1 MRPGLRSHRTY
12 TKRYRPIR
20 KRSAVVLALALAA
33 ALGVGL
39 IAFPASAAA
48 APPVVQTC
56 TPKPSTSS
64 DSCVRLTV
72 NALAPPI
79 GQVPENVRL
88 GVRMRAVFDPPT
100 DEWVKVDL
108 RFDDDIFLSL
118 GTIPVCSPSELTS
131 KTIAQAYEQC
141 GPGADGNP
149 PSEGNAYLSPPGNVS
164 GKVSTKPPED
174 KTLCTM
180 VFRGPNWDPPPT
192 GGPLFPT
199 LTLYF
204 RGFVDPTT
212 GCDNP
217 AINAAGTFTVVLP
230 GPLTREAA
238 SSSYDWNL
246 RFPNLHVLNFQPDDF
261 YATLQRGSVF
271 RARCP
276 AGTSPHK
283 LVGIFDYTF
292 SINDTI
298 APPYPG
304 TTDACP

>member
-1 MRPGLRSHRTY
+1 VAMAGMF
-12 TKRYRPIR
+12 
-20 KRSAVVLALALAA
+20 
-33 ALGVGL
+33 GVGL

-56 TPKPSTSS
+56 TPKASTSS

-88 GVRMRAVFDPPT
+88 GVRMRSVFDPPS
-100 DEWVKVDL
+100 DEWSRVDL

-149 PSEGNAYLSPPGNVS
+149 PSEGNAFLSPPGNVS
-164 GKVSTKPPED
+164 GIASFKPPED
-174 KTLCTM
+174 TTVCTM

-199 LTLYF
+199 LTLYI
-204 RGFVDPTT
+204 RGPAFQTT
-212 GCDNP
+212 SCDSPATNTMGCC
-217 AINAAGTFTVVLP
+217 TEVLE
-230 GPLTREAA
+230 GFLTREAA

-246 RFPNLHVLNFQPDDF
+246 RVPNLQVRSFELDDF

>member
-1 MRPGLRSHRTY
+1 LTTEP
-12 TKRYRPIR
+12 
-20 KRSAVVLALALAA
+20 
-33 ALGVGL
+33 
-39 IAFPASAAA
+39 A

-64 DSCVRLTV
+64 DSCVRLAV

-79 GQVPENVRL
+79 GQVPENIRL

-100 DEWVKVDL
+100 DEWKNVTL
-108 RFDDDIFLSL
+108 RFDDDILL
-118 GTIPVCSPSELTS
+118 NLATIPVCSPSELPAGMGGA
-131 KTIAQAYEQC
+131 TIAQAYEQC

-149 PSEGNAYLSPPGNVS
+149 PSEGNAFLSPPGNVS
-164 GKVSTKPPED
+164 GKAIDQGGGDTW
-174 KTLCTM
+174 CAM

-204 RGFVDPTT
+204 RGSVDPIT

-217 AINAAGTFTVVLP
+217 ATNINGATTVVMRSL
-230 GPLTREAA
+230 LTREAA
-238 SSSYDWNL
+238 SSPYDWNL
-246 RFPNLHVLNFQPDDF
+246 KVPGLDQVGPLEPTDF

-283 LVGIFDYTF
+283 LVGIFQYKF
-292 SINDTI
+292 AEPNDTI